1 MELKF
6 YLGIEIVYQN
16 ILLIVPYGIEIAG
29 NEREARFINRLL
41 IVPYG
46 IEIK

>member
-6 YLGIEIVYQN
+6 FSEDTLTAED
-16 ILLIVPYGIEIAG
+16 ILLIVPYGIEIKTT
-29 NEREARFINRLL
+29 RFRPLFAWFLL

-46 IEIK
+46 IEIN